1 MNILLSMVGWA
12 LILWTLLDAFEQ
24 VILPR
29 TESHVFRISSLALRC
44 TWGPWKAL
52 ARQMKSAERRAA
64 FLSYYG
70 PLSVLIL
77 LASWDLSLILGFS
90 LGWWATREG
99 SFMTRFYV
107 SGSNF
112 FALGLSNPPVGD
124 IARLTTL
131 MEAGLGLAFLA
142 VIIGY
147 LPVYY
152 GAYSTRETFII
163 RFQSAAGSP
172 CTALEVL
179 KAFAPL
185 DQGMRLQLLMEF
197 QTWAAQVLQSQRS
210 YALVALYRS
219 QKGNESWLAVLTV
232 ILDACALWITVPQNK
247 PQQGPKATFDVALR
261 AATDLASSFRLKPKS
276 PPKDRLPRAD
286 FQKLFQTLV
295 DTGMEVAASEETER
309 KLAEIRGMYEP
320 YVYSLS
326 QYLYVEFP
334 QWTNIE
340 RTTSGSSEDWA
351 T

>member
-1 MNILLSMVGWA
+1 MNVLLATFGWA

-44 TWGPWKAL
+44 TWVPWKAL
-52 ARQMKSAERRAA
+52 ARQIKSAERRAA
-64 FLSYYG
+64 FLGFYG

-232 ILDACALWITVPQNK
+232 ILDACALWITVPLNK

-276 PPKDRLPRAD
+276 PPTDRLPRAD
-286 FQKLFQTLV
+286 FQKLFQTFADAGIEV
-295 DTGMEVAASEETER
+295 GAPEVAER
-309 KLAEIRGMYEP
+309 KLVEIRLMYEP

-326 QYLYVEFP
+326 QYLYVELP

-340 RTTSGSSEDWA
+340 GMTT
-351 T
+351 